1 MPMSEKVVVRMAPSP
16 TGNLH
21 IGSVRSALFNFLF
34 ARQNNGIF
42 ILRIDDTNTERST
55 KEYEQNIL
63 DAVDWLGLKYDKLYR
78 QSERGE
84 IYKKYLN
91 KIIED
96 GCAYVSKEE
105 PTEENTREEVIRF
118 KNPNKKVS
126 FEDTLRGT
134 LEFDTTDLGDF
145 VIAKSTNEPLYHLAS
160 VIDDHDMGITHI
172 IRGDDILSST
182 PRQLLLIEAIGG
194 RVPVYTHVPLILSP
208 ERAKLSKRH
217 GATAVTDY
225 RDAGYLPEAILNY
238 LALLGWNPGTEQEI
252 FTLDELIKEFDVK
265 KINKSGAA
273 FDEKKLDWVN
283 KEHIKRL
290 PPEEQ
295 KKIILKSIENEP
307 YMIGDPGLDLDKISW
322 KKETKEN
329 TLKHLEEAS
338 KIIEADGNL
347 MAYAERVGKGHVL
360 WPVRY
365 ALTGAEA
372 SPDPFTILEFLGKE
386 KSLKRIEKAIII
398 LKNDKSEVRNSKSE
412 SN

>member
-1 MPMSEKVVVRMAPSP
+1 MSEKVVVRMAPSP

-21 IGSVRSALFNFLF
+21 IGSVRNVLFNFLF
-34 ARQNNGIF
+34 ARQNNGTF

-55 KEYEQNIL
+55 KEYEKNIL

-91 KIIED
+91 QLLEN
-96 GCAYVSKEE
+96 GHAYVSQEV
-105 PTEENTREEVIRF
+105 PTEENTRTEVIRF

-134 LEFDTTDLGDF
+134 LEFDTTDLKDF
-145 VIAKSTNEPLYHLAS
+145 VIAKSVDEPLYHLAS

-182 PRQLLLIEAIGG
+182 PRQLLILEAIGAKI
-194 RVPVYTHVPLILSP
+194 PSYTHVPLVLSP
-208 ERAKLSKRH
+208 DRAKLSKRH

-225 RDAGYLPEAILNY
+225 RDQGYLPQAILNY

-252 FTLDELIKEFDVK
+252 FTLDELIKVFDVK
-265 KINKSGAA
+265 QINLSGAA

-283 KEHIKRL
+283 KEHIKLL

-295 KKIILKSIENEP
+295 RKLLLKSIESEP
-307 YMIGDPGLDLDKISW
+307 YMVGEPDLDLSKINW
-322 KKETKEN
+322 KEN
-329 TLKHLEEAS
+329 SNDDTLNWLEEV
-338 KIIEADGNL
+338 KKVIEADGSV
-347 MAYAERVGKGHVL
+347 MDYAEKVGKGNVL
-360 WPVRY
+360 WPLRY
-365 ALTGAEA
+365 ALTGVMA
-372 SPDPFTILEFLGKE
+372 SPDPITLIEILGKG
-386 KSLKRIEKAIII
+386 KSLERLEKAIIA
-398 LKNDKSEVRNSKSE
+398 L
-412 SN
+412 SNA